1 MAIDIQPKETT
12 TPQQHIVEKAEAELQ
27 RLATAQRD
35 LEMRLP
41 AIHEEMTA
49 LSQAAAQRVRELEDM
64 RQILISLQTK
74 ENQAKS
80 YALLAQGTPAESTA
94 LKALRTASRDRS
106 GHENM
111 LGKKETAA
119 ARADQLDEKRA
130 GELRNELET
139 HTKELARLS
148 QDRRATEAA
157 KAQALAELG
166 ASVYEDVRTRVE
178 QLQAEVSARRL
189 ALLDAQLA
197 LDGYLVDDALPR
209 LNHWPEHL
217 EQVRN
222 LAPHVEDGTSRSLAA
237 AGLYIDVLLAEA
249 QSMAQHIGRTEATQ
263 YLRDWRALL
272 SIPHEEIWAAEQLN
286 ANPARLRAR
295 RDLIALALKDY
306 RRQVLNSGRG

>member
-1 MAIDIQPKETT
+1 MAIDIQQKETT

-35 LEMRLP
+35 IETRLP
-41 AIHEEMTA
+41 AIHEEMAA
-49 LSQAAAQRVRELEDM
+49 LSQAAAQRVRELEDL

-80 YALLAQGTPAESTA
+80 YALLAQGTPAEATA
-94 LKALRTASRDRS
+94 VKAMRTASRDRS

-111 LGKKETAA
+111 LGKKEAAA
-119 ARADQLDEKRA
+119 ARADQQDEKRLV
-130 GELRNELET
+130 ELRAELET

-148 QDRRATEAA
+148 QDRRAVEAA
-157 KAQALAELG
+157 RAQALAELG

-189 ALLDAQLA
+189 ALLDAQLE
-197 LDGYLVDDALPR
+197 LDCFLTDELPR

-217 EQVRN
+217 EQVRQ
-222 LAPHVEDGTSRSLAA
+222 LAPNLEDGTSRALHS

-249 QSMAQHIGRTEATQ
+249 QSMAQHIGRSEATQ
-263 YLRDWRALL
+263 TLRDWRWLL
-272 SIPHEEIWAAEQLN
+272 SIPHEEVWAAEQLN

-295 RDLIALALKDY
+295 RDQIALALKDY
-306 RRQVLNSGRG
+306 RRHVLNAGRG